1 MLEELPKLF
10 IEMDPLFQ
18 IDDLA
23 EKAKNIGIEE
33 NIEQMKSDVN
43 VEVIDLV
50 RANNSPG
57 DLKLTLD
64 DFEIRRVLG
73 TGGFGKVFLVSKT
86 SGAQKGTFYA
96 MKVLKKAVIVRNKET
111 KEVEREIN
119 FYAKLERD
127 VLASVRHPF
136 IVDLKYAFQV
146 RVDNEK
152 GIYSTSCHF
161 YFVHPGSQQ
170 SLPNHGVSGWRRA
183 LHAAAEGE
191 DADGRHRHLLPVPGS
206 SRPGAPPQTGHHLQ
220 GPQAGEH
227 HARQVGPRQ
236 AH

>member
-1 MLEELPKLF
+1 MSVSCWKKKLI

-23 EKAKNIGIEE
+23 EKAKNIGMEEKIEK
-33 NIEQMKSDVN
+33 MKSDAN

-146 RVDNEK
+146 RVNKNEK
-152 GIYSTSCHF
+152 GIYSTLTC
-161 YFVHPGSQQ
+161 PGSQQ
-170 SLPNHGVSGWRRA
+170 SLSNHGVSGWWRA

-191 DADGRHRHLLPVPGS
+191 DADGRHRHLLPVPGPPCS
-206 SRPGAPPQTGHHLQ
+206 GASAHSGHHLQ

>member
-1 MLEELPKLF
+1 
-10 IEMDPLFQ
+10 MDPLFQ

-23 EKAKNIGIEE
+23 EKAKNICMEE
-33 NIEQMKSDVN
+33 KIDKMKSDAN

-146 RVDNEK
+146 RVKNKK
-152 GIYSTSCHF
+152 GIYSTF
-161 YFVHPGSQQ
+161 I
-170 SLPNHGVSGWRRA
+170 L
-183 LHAAAEGE
+183 
-191 DADGRHRHLLPVPGS
+191 
-206 SRPGAPPQTGHHLQ
+206 SRLATKYI
-220 GPQAGEH
+220 
-227 HARQVGPRQ
+227 
-236 AH
+236 